1 MSSAW
6 LNFAKTGN
14 PNVEGKLPYWKTYTV
29 ERGETMYFDNEN
41 RLVFNHDRDLMHFIK
56 PLN

>member
-14 PNVEGKLPYWKTYTV
+14 PNVVGELPEWKPYNM
-29 ERGETMYFDNEN
+29 ENGATMYFDNECRIVN
-41 RLVFNHDRDLMHFIK
+41 NHDRELMHFIK
-56 PLN
+56 PIY

>member
-14 PNVEGKLPYWKTYTV
+14 PNVKGVLPEWKPYTAQN
-29 ERGETMYFDNEN
+29 GNTMYFDNECRIVN
-41 RLVFNHDRDLMHFIK
+41 NHDRELMNFIVPAK
-56 PLN
+56 